1 MNDSER
7 IKNKLKELATYV
19 RENPNNPEKLSFAW
33 SGGAEKVWTKQVMT
47 RLCKVGHKEDYR
59 VCVKKF
65 CGKKLEQ
72 AYRVEW
78 LYDMTWLKFDG
89 RELIDVPL
97 VLECEWGY
105 FDKPDKD
112 HYQCERVQYDFQK
125 LFLARADLRCIIFA
139 AKTLQ
144 DAEKYVE
151 ELIDIVERFQ
161 KRETG
166 DNYLFCVCLSNEK
179 RFHLKDYTVCKE

>member
-1 MNDSER
+1 MNDSAR

-33 SGGAEKVWTKQVMT
+33 SGGTEKVWTKQVMT
-47 RLCKVGHKEDYR
+47 RLCKVGHKEGYR

-72 AYRVEW
+72 AYRAEW
-78 LYDMTWLKFDG
+78 LYDMTWLKFDS

-97 VLECEWGY
+97 VLECEWGH
-105 FDKPDKD
+105 FDKDDED
-112 HYQCERVQYDFQK
+112 HYRPERVQYDFQK

-144 DAEKYVE
+144 DAEKYVK

-161 KRETG
+161 KRQTG
-166 DNYLFCVCLSNEK
+166 DNYLFCVCLSTEK
-179 RFHLKDYTVCKE
+179 RFHFKEYTVNTE